1 MLTRRHIRAKVMQS
15 IYAMQQSQ
23 SQDLDKEIKFLQNS
37 ASQTLNLYL
46 LLCNLLT
53 QLHDLSL
60 HQEEITQK
68 KYLSTSDDKKL
79 HQRFSHNTLL
89 LLIKHN
95 STLQNA
101 IKELQMNQF
110 DIDDEYVRTI
120 YKNILD
126 SQIYKNY
133 IIQDT
138 SFDADKNFLIKIFE
152 EIIATDEHLYDYIE
166 DNSLTWLDDFPIIN
180 TYIVKLLKSLKADT
194 PEKYLLP
201 QLYKNEDE
209 KKFLIDLFK
218 KTVLQDAKLNQYVEN
233 KLTNWD
239 KERVAIIDNILL
251 KMATAEFLYFP
262 SIPIKVTINEY
273 LELAKEYSTA
283 KSNVFIN
290 GVLNVILKELQEK
303 QLIKK
308 IGKGLL

>member
-1 MLTRRHIRAKVMQS
+1 
-15 IYAMQQSQ
+15 
-23 SQDLDKEIKFLQNS
+23 
-37 ASQTLNLYL
+37 
-46 LLCNLLT
+46 
-53 QLHDLSL
+53 
-60 HQEEITQK
+60 
-68 KYLSTSDDKKL
+68 
-79 HQRFSHNTLL
+79 
-89 LLIKHN
+89 
-95 STLQNA
+95 
-101 IKELQMNQF
+101 MNQF

>member
-79 HQRFSHNTLL
+79 HQRFSHNALL

-152 EIIATDEHLYDYIE
+152 EIIATDEHLYDYI
-166 DNSLTWLDDFPIIN
+166 
-180 TYIVKLLKSLKADT
+180 
-194 PEKYLLP
+194 
-201 QLYKNEDE
+201 
-209 KKFLIDLFK
+209 
-218 KTVLQDAKLNQYVEN
+218 
-233 KLTNWD
+233 
-239 KERVAIIDNILL
+239 
-251 KMATAEFLYFP
+251 
-262 SIPIKVTINEY
+262 
-273 LELAKEYSTA
+273 
-283 KSNVFIN
+283 
-290 GVLNVILKELQEK
+290 
-303 QLIKK
+303 
-308 IGKGLL
+308 

>member
-1 MLTRRHIRAKVMQS
+1 M
-15 IYAMQQSQ
+15 
-23 SQDLDKEIKFLQNS
+23 
-37 ASQTLNLYL
+37 
-46 LLCNLLT
+46 
-53 QLHDLSL
+53 
-60 HQEEITQK
+60 
-68 KYLSTSDDKKL
+68 
-79 HQRFSHNTLL
+79 
-89 LLIKHN
+89 
-95 STLQNA
+95 
-101 IKELQMNQF
+101 
-110 DIDDEYVRTI
+110 
-120 YKNILD
+120 
-126 SQIYKNY
+126 
-133 IIQDT
+133 
-138 SFDADKNFLIKIFE
+138 
-152 EIIATDEHLYDYIE
+152 
-166 DNSLTWLDDFPIIN
+166 
-180 TYIVKLLKSLKADT
+180 
-194 PEKYLLP
+194 
-201 QLYKNEDE
+201 
-209 KKFLIDLFK
+209 FK